1 MSNIN
6 DLTIDDV
13 LFLNQEAGMEFVI
26 EDGVITDVI

>member
-6 DLTIDDV
+6 DLTIDDGLV
-13 LFLNQEAGMEFVI
+13 LNQEAGMEFGI